1 MFSKNYILINKITLI
16 LIFLVVIAGSVV
28 RTSGSGMGCPDW
40 PKCFGQIVP
49 PTSADQLPEDYLETY
64 LNKRLKKVDRFSS
77 LLEKIGL
84 SDVANKLRDDETI
97 LQEEPFNAKKTWIEY
112 INRIFG
118 VLTGFGVAAVLF
130 WTFFKYRRKGVMG
143 LAFAN
148 AVILIF
154 QAWFGSIVVAT
165 NLVPWTITLHMLLAV
180 LMIMLQ
186 MKIIFKIQN
195 KPSIRFS
202 RSFKNVTSLIFL
214 ICFIQMLLGSQV
226 RQEFDQFYLDGVKK
240 VSWLDMVSIKFFIHR
255 SFSWVVLVL
264 IAWQFWLNKKMNYGV
279 KSSNGLLVLL
289 IIELISGIVLA
300 YVEMPALIQTLHLV
314 LACLI
319 FATAY
324 NQFMYTKLK
333 VVDRL

>member
-1 MFSKNYILINKITLI
+1 MFSKNYIRLNKITLI
-16 LIFLVVIAGSVV
+16 LIFLVIIAGSVV

-40 PKCFGQIVP
+40 PKCFGQVVP
-49 PTSADQLPEDYLETY
+49 PTSVDQLPDDYLETY

-84 SDVANKLRDDETI
+84 SEIAKELRDDETI
-97 LQEEPFNAKKTWIEY
+97 LQEEPFNARKTWIEY

-130 WTFFKYRRKGVMG
+130 WTVIKYRRKGVMG

-195 KPSIRFS
+195 KVGVKFS
-202 RSFKNVTSLIFL
+202 KSFKYVTGFIFL

-240 VSWLDMVSIKFFIHR
+240 VSWLDMVSVKFFIHR

-264 IAWQFWLNKKMNYGV
+264 IAWQFWLNKKLNYGL
-279 KSSNGLLVLL
+279 KSSKFLL
-289 IIELISGIVLA
+289 IILIAELISGVVLA
-300 YVEMPALIQTLHLV
+300 YVEMPALVQTLHLV

-324 NQFMYTKLK
+324 NQFMYTKMK

>member
-1 MFSKNYILINKITLI
+1 
-16 LIFLVVIAGSVV
+16 
-28 RTSGSGMGCPDW
+28 MGCPDW

-77 LLEKIGL
+77 LLEKVGL